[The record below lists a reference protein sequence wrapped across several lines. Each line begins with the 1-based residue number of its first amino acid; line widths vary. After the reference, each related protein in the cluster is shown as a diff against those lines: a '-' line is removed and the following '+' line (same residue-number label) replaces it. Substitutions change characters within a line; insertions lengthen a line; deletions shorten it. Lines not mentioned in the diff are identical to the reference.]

1 VFDMR
6 NLSYPEAALALTV
19 IATAS
24 CLSYSAWF
32 DPALAQI
39 ERDRLATRAILFE
52 LAAASPQRAETAQDE
67 VGSPIAS
74 KPEPVLVLPKPQKA
88 RKRATTTRP
97 KTPSSN
103 ELELDDG
110 ADPIADLD

>member
-6 NLSYPEAALALTV
+6 NLSYPEAALALIA

-24 CLSYSAWF
+24 GLSYAAWF

-39 ERDRLATRAILFE
+39 ERDRQATRAILFE
-52 LAAASPQRAETAQDE
+52 LAASRADHPDAARDQ
-67 VGSPIAS
+67 VGAPIAS
-74 KPEPVLVLPKPQKA
+74 KPEPVIEPPEPPKRHP
-88 RKRATTTRP
+88 RATTRP
-97 KTPSSN
+97 KTKRTN